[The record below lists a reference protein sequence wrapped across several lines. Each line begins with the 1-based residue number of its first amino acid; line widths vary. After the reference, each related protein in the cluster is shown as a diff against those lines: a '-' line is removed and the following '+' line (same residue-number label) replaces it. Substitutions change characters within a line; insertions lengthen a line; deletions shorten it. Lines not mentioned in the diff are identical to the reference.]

1 MSSRFLA
8 ALLCALVCRV
18 LHAAPIPAGP
28 GTFECPNGT
37 EPITVFTYKP
47 PTYRDGPLLMVFHGV
62 GRNVEDYRNFAITLA
77 ERFGVIVVTPL
88 FDKERFPSSRYQ
100 RGGLLDPNGKTQASA
115 AWTYA
120 VIPKIVAHVRGLEA
134 KPKLPY
140 YMIGHSAGGQFLVRL
155 AAFMPGEAVRIGDLV
170 VRLRA
175 CEATAPWEP
184 ERWTGAFVQVITRE
198 TRTSWRKTFSGWLYK
213 ESPSINVV
221 EHPIYDVWVKACKMR
236 HPDIG
241 PGTIV
246 ARGDDTGG
254 ASGSRSKASKSAPVA
269 VAAPSAPDSAA
280 DSATE

>member
-1 MSSRFLA
+1 MRRAIVWTGATLLAGLA
-8 ALLCALVCRV
+8 AWQAASALQDTPDAPASTSS
-18 LHAAPIPAGP
+18 AATTAPVPAAEQK
-28 GTFECPNGT
+28 GTSSAPAPT
-37 EPITVFTYKP
+37 KAKP
-47 PTYRDGPLLMVFHGV
+47 PAPLPESKASTPM
-62 GRNVEDYRNFAITLA
+62 A
-77 ERFGVIVVTPL
+77 ERVATIGVL
-88 FDKERFPSSRYQ
+88 NKRNGLSRD
-100 RGGLLDPNGKTQASA
+100 LTMK
-115 AWTYA
+115 
-120 VIPKIVAHVRGLEA
+120 
-134 KPKLPY
+134 
-140 YMIGHSAGGQFLVRL
+140 
-155 AAFMPGEAVRIGDLV
+155 PGEAVRIGDLV

-175 CEATAPWEP
+175 CEATAPWES

-221 EHPIYDVWVKACKMR
+221 EHPIYDVWVKACKMK

>member
-1 MSSRFLA
+1 MKRAAVWTGA
-8 ALLCALVCRV
+8 ALLAGLAAWQAASALQDMPEAKAPTSPVTASPAP
-18 LHAAPIPAGP
+18 AAEQSAAAEATPAP
-28 GTFECPNGT
+28 SKT
-37 EPITVFTYKP
+37 KP
-47 PTYRDGPLLMVFHGV
+47 SAPLPESRIVTPM
-62 GRNVEDYRNFAITLA
+62 A
-77 ERFGVIVVTPL
+77 ERVATIGVL
-88 FDKERFPSSRYQ
+88 NKRNGLSRD
-100 RGGLLDPNGKTQASA
+100 LTM
-115 AWTYA
+115 
-120 VIPKIVAHVRGLEA
+120 
-134 KPKLPY
+134 KP
-140 YMIGHSAGGQFLVRL
+140 GD
-155 AAFMPGEAVRIGDLV
+155 AVRIGDLV

-246 ARGDDTGG
+246 ARGDDAGG
-254 ASGSRSKASKSAPVA
+254 ASESRSKAVKSAPVA
-269 VAAPSAPDSAA
+269 VTAPSAPDSAA